1 MRRHFLLLLAWLVAS
16 ASQAGGFSFGLFG
29 DTPYTRWEHQH
40 LPDLITEMDR
50 EDLAFVIHDGDIKS
64 GSDECSDKAYSDI
77 LGILSNSAHPLIY
90 VPGDN
95 EWTDCHRRSNGGYQ
109 PLERL
114 AKLRQ
119 LFFAN
124 ELTLGKRR
132 FALERQSAQAEF
144 AAYRENSRWEAGEV
158 LFVTLN
164 IPGSNNNHDAPDRNE
179 FLNRSWA
186 NSTWLEQS
194 FALARTRKLPGILI
208 AIQGN
213 PGFQAANAGHP
224 ASGYRLFLEQLLAET
239 RNFTGQVVLVHGD
252 THRQRIDQPLE
263 DPDTGTTLRNF
274 TRVETHGSP
283 SFGWTKATVDRRNP
297 RLFHFEPRIFA
308 SPKPQ

>member
-1 MRRHFLLLLAWLVAS
+1 MEPKLLAALAFALLGDVPY
-16 ASQAGGFSFGLFG
+16 SQPQANLLEGM
-29 DTPYTRWEHQH
+29 
-40 LPDLITEMDR
+40 IDR
-50 EDLAFVIHDGDIKS
+50 MNAEPLAFVVHVGDITS
-64 GSDECSDKAYSDI
+64 GRGPCGDAWLEARRDQFRRFRAPFV
-77 LGILSNSAHPLIY
+77 LL
-90 VPGDN
+90 PGDN